1 VTGDRSFDYAQC
13 TGTSNQQPAT
23 SNQQP
28 AISNQQPATSNQQP
42 ETRNQQQ
49 TKRMKIICI
58 GRNYT
63 EHAKELNNAVPTE
76 PVFFL
81 KPDSALLIRN
91 RPFFYPE
98 FTEDLHYECELVM
111 RINKLGRHISEKF
124 ANTYYDA
131 IGLGID
137 FTARD
142 LQQKAKEKGLPWEKA
157 KAFDQSAPV
166 SPFIPKG
173 ELGDLHNIAFHLQK
187 NGQTVQ
193 TGNSG
198 DMIFSFDT
206 IVSYVSGFIT
216 LRTGDYI
223 FTGTPA
229 GVGPVLIGDK
239 LEGYIEDR
247 RMFSFSI
254 K

>member
-1 VTGDRSFDYAQC
+1 
-13 TGTSNQQPAT
+13 
-23 SNQQP
+23 
-28 AISNQQPATSNQQP
+28 
-42 ETRNQQQ
+42 
-49 TKRMKIICI
+49 MKIICI
-58 GRNYT
+58 GRNYA
-63 EHAKELNNAVPTE
+63 EHARELNNTVPTE

-98 FTEDLHYECELVM
+98 FTQDLHYECELVL
-111 RINKLGRHISEKF
+111 RIHKLGRHISEKF
-124 ANTYYDA
+124 ANTYYDS

-142 LQQKAKEKGLPWEKA
+142 LQQKAKDKGLPWEKA
-157 KAFDQSAPV
+157 KAFDHSAPI
-166 SPFIPKG
+166 SIFIPKS
-173 ELGDLHNIAFHLQK
+173 EFNDLNNISFHLLK
-187 NGQTVQ
+187 NGQTAQ

-198 DMIFSFDT
+198 DMIFSFDA
-206 IVSYVSGFIT
+206 IVSYISRFIT

-229 GVGPVLIGDK
+229 GVGPVSIGDR
-239 LEGYIEDR
+239 LEGFIEER
-247 RMFSFSI
+247 RMFSFAI